1 MDETSSNQ
9 MELYK
14 DDRARRSPF
23 DTAKCRNEV
32 VTVTLV
38 TETFAF
44 AINESIS
51 TVLVPASAFPTNENT
66 SLCDCIARGDCLL
79 VVAHPLM
86 QRSGCQWV
94 AMYAKKIT
102 QEDVPQSSQCSS
114 QIRDTPTPDELLQQQ
129 KGYAVVYFVSK
140 GMAYAHNR
148 FGEVVTCPAL
158 TWIGGNK
165 GNVEAEGLDEVIAIG
180 DMVYYEAHH
189 TAKGWRAQRWS
200 MREPAAGSS
209 DSFTQTAMTF
219 EQMLI
224 RAVGPELADFLRQ
237 RIPNILAYAAL

>member
-1 MDETSSNQ
+1 MASCFLQ
-9 MELYK
+9 
-14 DDRARRSPF
+14 
-23 DTAKCRNEV
+23 V

-86 QRSGCQWV
+86 QRS
-94 AMYAKKIT
+94 
-102 QEDVPQSSQCSS
+102 
-114 QIRDTPTPDELLQQQ
+114 
-129 KGYAVVYFVSK
+129 
-140 GMAYAHNR
+140 
-148 FGEVVTCPAL
+148 
-158 TWIGGNK
+158 